1 MAQAPP
7 LSAAST
13 RGQRKVLA
21 QTMAGRLERMAAQVQ
36 DDLKHNRPVSVT
48 CRDLGMAVLALA
60 EELKELEVRDKI
72 AAKDGAGLMR
82 RSPLA

>member
-7 LSAAST
+7 LPADST
-13 RGQRKVLA
+13 LGRRKAPA
-21 QTMAGRLERMAAQVQ
+21 QTMAGRLERMAAQVR
-36 DDLKHNRPVSVT
+36 DDLKHERPVSVT

-72 AAKDGAGLMR
+72 AAEGA
-82 RSPLA
+82 